1 MLVTCAHYTLCSYIK
16 LHLQPSVCSVPWVA
30 GGHHVLGIK
39 HLLGKLRHGEGPD
52 EKKSRVEESFA
63 KLRMYHGIDLPN

>member
-1 MLVTCAHYTLCSYIK
+1 MSG
-16 LHLQPSVCSVPWVA
+16 VA

-39 HLLGKLRHGEGPD
+39 HLLGELGYGEGPD

-63 KLRMYHGIDLPN
+63 KLIMYHGIDLPS